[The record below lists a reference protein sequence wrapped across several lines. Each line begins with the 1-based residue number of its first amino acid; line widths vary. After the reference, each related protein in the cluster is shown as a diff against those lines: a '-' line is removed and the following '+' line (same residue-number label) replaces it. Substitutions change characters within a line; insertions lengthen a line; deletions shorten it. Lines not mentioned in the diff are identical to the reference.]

1 MPDCLFCKII
11 NREIPSE
18 IVFEDDKVIAFK
30 DINPLA
36 PVHLLVVPKKHI
48 QGLND
53 IIDQDE
59 VMLGHL
65 LMDVKKLAQEF
76 NIAESGY
83 RVVANTGSDGGQ
95 IIGHLHFHLIGGQAL
110 GSKLG

>member
-1 MPDCLFCKII
+1 MADCLFCKII
-11 NREIPSE
+11 NHEIPSE
-18 IVFEDDKVIAFK
+18 IVFEDDLVIAFK

-65 LMDVKKLAQEF
+65 LRDVKKLAQEF